1 MKAERTQTKLKKNF
15 TIFTK
20 QRGVAETT
28 YATQMLGMVVL
39 PPKRTGLM

>member
-1 MKAERTQTKLKKNF
+1 MKAERTQTKLKKN
-15 TIFTK
+15 FTK